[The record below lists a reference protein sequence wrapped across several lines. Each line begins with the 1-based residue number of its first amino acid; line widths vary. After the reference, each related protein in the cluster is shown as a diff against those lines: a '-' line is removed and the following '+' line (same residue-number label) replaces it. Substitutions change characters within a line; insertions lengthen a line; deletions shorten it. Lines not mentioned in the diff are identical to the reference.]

1 MLLGKSGVTTI
12 ISISIPVLLI
22 LLIVNFINEIILT
35 VFHGIS
41 LVLPLFL
48 CPIGFILAI
57 FSYTVDKNN
66 GAKIGIV
73 LNVLVF
79 LIPFILL
86 IRGTM

>member
-1 MLLGKSGVTTI
+1 MLENSRITTI

-35 VFHGIS
+35 VFQGVS
-41 LVLPLFL
+41 LVVPLFL

-57 FSYTVDKNN
+57 FSYTVDKSN

>member
-1 MLLGKSGVTTI
+1 MFKKSRVTTS
-12 ISISIPVLLI
+12 ISILIPVLLI
-22 LLIVNFINEIILT
+22 LLVVNFINEIILT
-35 VFHGIS
+35 VFQGIS

-57 FSYTVDKNN
+57 FSHKVDKNN

>member
-1 MLLGKSGVTTI
+1 MLEKSRVTTI

-35 VFHGIS
+35 VFQGSS
-41 LVLPLFL
+41 LILPLFL

-57 FSYTVDKNN
+57 FSYKVDKNN
-66 GAKIGIV
+66 GAKIGVV

-79 LIPFILL
+79 LVPFILL
-86 IRGTM
+86 IRGTI

>member
-1 MLLGKSGVTTI
+1 MLKKSRVTTS
-12 ISISIPVLLI
+12 ISILIPVLLI

-35 VFHGIS
+35 VFQGIS

-48 CPIGFILAI
+48 CPIGFISAI
-57 FSYTVDKNN
+57 FSYKVDKNN